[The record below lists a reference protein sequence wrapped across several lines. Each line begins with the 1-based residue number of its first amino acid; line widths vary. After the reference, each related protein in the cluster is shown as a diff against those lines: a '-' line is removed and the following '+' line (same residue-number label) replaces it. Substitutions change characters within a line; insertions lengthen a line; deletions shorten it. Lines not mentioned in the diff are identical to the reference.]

1 MQNGD
6 QSTLVQGLDYAERAV
21 EIREGQSLSPN
32 PELPS
37 AVRDLARVYEKQK
50 DYTAAL
56 RIRERIVELTE
67 AMQSSSAR
75 ELGIAYYREALMHN
89 VAEDYGAAETLYK
102 KSLSVLR
109 GSVEPEA
116 ECLVLLVRDYA
127 ILLDATGRADKAS
140 RLRANKRFP
149 TSP

>member
-1 MQNGD
+1 M
-6 QSTLVQGLDYAERAV
+6 
-21 EIREGQSLSPN
+21 
-32 PELPS
+32 
-37 AVRDLARVYEKQK
+37 RDLARVYEKQK

-102 KSLSVLR
+102 KSLRAKSVF
-109 GSVEPEA
+109 V
-116 ECLVLLVRDYA
+116 
-127 ILLDATGRADKAS
+127 
-140 RLRANKRFP
+140 
-149 TSP
+149 